1 MPLDI
6 KDLILEAQAEVT
18 EIVQELM
25 QELVEPQMRTA
36 MRLRWDTVPVDA
48 KELLKKQN
56 PKVYRQLL
64 QMLEE

>member
-6 KDLILEAQAEVT
+6 RDQILEAQAEVT
-18 EIVQELM
+18 DIVQELM

-36 MRLRWDTVPVDA
+36 LRLRWDTIPVDA